1 MAYCTE
7 NDLSRLLSSVGL
19 DSFSDNDGDGEK
31 DSDVINDCLEQAA
44 EEIDMR
50 LHERYTSEDLAT
62 SSIINRWATQ
72 LAAYFLCIRRGNPV
86 PESFHLE
93 VERILTSQDS
103 ALNRIKQGKDML
115 PGLAPQRGFAPSFSN
130 LQIDRRYGAP
140 IKVQHSSDR
149 SNTSKNRPADWSF

>member
-62 SSIINRWATQ
+62 SSIINR
-72 LAAYFLCIRRGNPV
+72 
-86 PESFHLE
+86 S
-93 VERILTSQDS
+93 LTV
-103 ALNRIKQGKDML
+103 L
-115 PGLAPQRGFAPSFSN
+115 
-130 LQIDRRYGAP
+130 
-140 IKVQHSSDR
+140 DR
-149 SNTSKNRPADWSF
+149 SEPFEWGPPRSRCLKTLTV